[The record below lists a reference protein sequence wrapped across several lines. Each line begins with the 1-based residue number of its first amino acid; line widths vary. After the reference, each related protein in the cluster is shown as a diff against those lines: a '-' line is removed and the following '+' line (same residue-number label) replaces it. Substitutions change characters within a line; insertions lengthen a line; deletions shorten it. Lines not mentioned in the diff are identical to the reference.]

1 MNDGQDFPRT
11 MSTAIP
17 AIAMPSETGVAPTQ
31 TDEDARARI
40 ATLDREAK
48 GLGASPAAA
57 LLFHEIGLLWEHP
70 LKHPRFAAVAYQAAY
85 KLAPRFLANI
95 RAARRLFAEVGNW
108 QMVVTLLDAELNATE
123 NKRGK
128 AALLFEKGVVL
139 EQRLSREADAITAWS
154 NCLALEPEDITLLCQ
169 LEQLYSEKSDHASLV
184 KAQKLIARV
193 VTDDAARA
201 HYLTSAGLL
210 LEDRV
215 KDLNAAAACFREA
228 FALDRQDSLL
238 LAAMKRVA
246 QREGTVDEELAALAA
261 EAEGQGVHAAPTFLQ
276 ISKAYERLSRPED
289 ALAALVAARRI
300 APQDPLVLSELAR
313 IYESQGRF
321 EELADVLLSWVGAIR
336 DESELIAINLRL
348 GSLFEDQLRRDPDAI
363 ARYQAILDKIPGH
376 ATALANLGK
385 LFHRSKNWAG
395 LLGTYDAE
403 AASMDDPKQK
413 AIRVFKS
420 AEVLEERL
428 QRTDEAIARYNEVLK
443 LLPGYLPAQK
453 ALVRLFEKQ
462 GKWVDL
468 VGMYEQDLLQTT
480 DREQQIQTL
489 NRMSAIHEDRLTDIP
504 RAIDCCKRVLEIAG
518 DHLPTV
524 RNLQRLY
531 ERGGQWEDLILL
543 NEQEATLSGDTR
555 HIVSLAHRNAEILED
570 QLKDRTRAVEAY
582 ERVLAH
588 SPTYPPALKAL
599 GRLYAQ
605 DGKWAELIRMY
616 RAEAEIAPT
625 AEQAAH
631 LTFKI
636 GELHEQRLKNENDA
650 IASFQEVL
658 TLAPNYFPAV
668 RALGRIYR
676 SQGAWESL
684 IEILRAEA
692 ANRSDPMERANAMFQ
707 AAAIWDDQ
715 LKSPAKAIEG
725 YNEVLRLAPNH
736 LTALQQ
742 LERLL
747 TASDDT
753 KELIVL
759 LDRQTQVGSPQ
770 IKISAN
776 LKLARIYLD
785 RLNEPS
791 RAAACCDI
799 ALQLDERNLAA
810 LKLLERIRAGDR
822 TRRNELRARLAEIMG
837 DPKLSAAMK
846 LAAVEQGQRTELPAV
861 VVQQLKAAHVA
872 DPRDEALHLML
883 ERALVKAADHRS
895 LVELY
900 EARSAQTQE
909 PTDGAQLKLRAADL
923 YENRLNDGA
932 RAAQAY
938 EAALELVP
946 NLLPA
951 QTGLAR
957 VFGRMGNFE
966 RARAALEAMI
976 ASARDKA
983 TVTEALLQAGRLA
996 RDQAKDPQ
1004 GAAAYFQRIL
1014 DTEPLHAEAG
1024 TALEDL
1030 LASRGGAADLA
1041 ALHERRGDTRLAQ
1054 RDNAAAGQ
1062 EFYAAARVHLDQLKD
1077 KSRAAELL
1085 EKALMALPAH
1095 NEALELKGDL
1105 ALEKQDYVEAA
1116 AAFAVRVQQGGDAKR
1131 LASIHL
1137 KLGALYHDQLGDGT
1151 RAAAHLQTAL
1161 MTEPESLEA
1170 LERLGSIHTL
1180 SKNWTGAADCLRRLI
1195 AIERAPAQRAK
1206 FTLQLARIYD
1216 EGFADNAQAAALYK
1230 HALELAPGD
1239 SATLDRL
1246 VELYEKIGNLQ
1257 DLVVVLE
1264 EQVKS
1269 APDVRRA
1276 VALRLRIGDLY
1287 ARQLQDAQ
1295 KGIATYRAVL
1305 ELDPANLPAHVA
1317 LADLFGRDPAATA
1330 MAVESHRALLRLDPT
1345 RVDSLHALFRL
1356 WEGVKQLDKAFCA
1369 VGVLAF
1375 LKQANDP
1382 ELGFYTE
1389 LKNRLPAEPTVRLAD
1404 ADLALLHHP
1413 AARNP
1418 LSDVL
1423 RAVGDQFTKV
1433 YPPQFESWG
1442 VDRKNDR
1449 LKNDHAVFKAVRGVA
1464 QVFGVEEFEVYQ
1476 SKRGLVVLE
1485 TTEPMGVFVGAD
1497 VVRRFNAREQRFLLG
1512 RAALGLYGKTAALR
1526 RLSSG
1531 ELNDLF
1537 GNTVRIHQQQ
1547 FEGIGKRNEDQSKQ
1561 LRKAYSRRSLK
1572 LLEEPAMA
1580 VAQTPGL
1587 DVAATVEALALSAD
1601 RAGLLL
1607 AGDVTAAIG
1616 ILLREDLPIGTP
1628 RPESAEA
1635 IAAAV
1640 GQRRDVRELIGFS
1653 LSDDFF
1659 RLRQRLGMSLG

>member
-1 MNDGQDFPRT
+1 MNDGHDYPRT

-17 AIAMPSETGVAPTQ
+17 AIAMPVETSAPPTQ
-31 TDEDARARI
+31 TDEEARARI
-40 ATLDREAK
+40 ATLEREAK
-48 GLGASPAAA
+48 LLGTDPAAA
-57 LLFHEIGLLWEHP
+57 LLFHEMGLLWESP

-128 AALLFEKGVVL
+128 AALFFEKGLVL
-139 EQRLSREADAITAWS
+139 EQRLSREADATAAWA

-184 KAQKLIARV
+184 TTQKLIARA

-210 LEDRV
+210 LEDRL
-215 KDLNAAAACFREA
+215 KDLNGAAACFREA

-261 EAEGQGVHAAPTFLQ
+261 EAEGQGSHAAPTFLQ
-276 ISKAYERLSRPED
+276 ISKAYERLGRPED
-289 ALAALVAARRI
+289 ALSALVAARRI
-300 APQDPLVLSELAR
+300 AQSDPLVLSELAR
-313 IYESQGRF
+313 IFESQGRF
-321 EELADVLLSWVGAIR
+321 EELADVLLSWVTAIG
-336 DESELIAINLRL
+336 DESEMIAINLRL
-348 GSLFEDQLRRDPDAI
+348 GSLFEDQLRRDEDAI
-363 ARYQAILDKIPGH
+363 ARYQAILDRIPGH
-376 ATALANLGK
+376 PTALANLGK

-395 LLGTYDAE
+395 LLGTYDSE
-403 AASMDDPKQK
+403 AASIDEPKQK
-413 AIRVFKS
+413 AIRIFKS

-428 QRTDEAIARYNEVLK
+428 QRTDDAINRYNEVLK
-443 LLPGYLPAQK
+443 LYPGYLPAQK

-462 GKWVDL
+462 GRWVDL

-489 NRMSAIHEDRLTDIP
+489 NRMAAIHEDRLTDLP
-504 RAIDCCKRVLEIAG
+504 RAIDCCRRVLEIAP

-524 RNLQRLY
+524 RNLERLY
-531 ERGGQWEDLILL
+531 ERAGRWEELILL
-543 NEQEATLSGDTR
+543 NEQEAALSGDTR

-570 QLKDRTRAVEAY
+570 QLKDRARAVEAY

-588 SPTYPPALKAL
+588 APTYPPALKAL

-605 DGKWAELIRMY
+605 DGKWAELIKMY

-625 AEQAAH
+625 TEQAAQ
-631 LTFKI
+631 LMFKI

-650 IASFQEVL
+650 IASYQEVM

-715 LKSPAKAIEG
+715 LKSPARAIEG
-725 YNEVLRLAPNH
+725 YNEVLRLAPSH

-747 TASDDT
+747 TAGDDT

-791 RAAACCDI
+791 RAAACCDA
-799 ALQLDERNLAA
+799 ALQLDDKNLAA

-846 LAAVEQGQRTELPAV
+846 LAAVEQGQTSELPNEV
-861 VVQQLKAAHVA
+861 IKQLKAAHAA
-872 DPRDEALHLML
+872 DPGDEALHLML
-883 ERALVKAADHRS
+883 ERALVKANDHRS

-900 EARSAQTQE
+900 EARSSQTTE
-909 PTDGAQLKLRAADL
+909 ATDGAQLKLRAADL
-923 YENRLNDGA
+923 YENKLNDPG

-938 EAALELVP
+938 EAALALVP

-957 VFGRMGNFE
+957 VFGRMGNHD
-966 RARAALEAMI
+966 RARQALEAI
-976 ASARDKA
+976 AANAKDKA
-983 TVTEALLQAGRLA
+983 TITEALMQAGRMS
-996 RDQAKDPQ
+996 RDQARDAQ
-1004 GAAAYFQRIL
+1004 GAQGYFQRVL
-1014 DTEPLHAEAG
+1014 DSDPLHPEAG

-1030 LASRGGAADLA
+1030 LASRGGASDLA
-1041 ALHERRGDTRLAQ
+1041 ALHERRGDSRLAQ
-1054 RDNAAAGQ
+1054 KDNAAAGQ
-1062 EFYAAARVHLDQLKD
+1062 EFYASARVHLDQLKD
-1077 KSRAAELL
+1077 RDRAAQLL
-1085 EKALMALPAH
+1085 EKALLALPAH

-1105 ALEKQDYVEAA
+1105 ALEKQDFAEAA
-1116 AAFAVRVQQGGDAKR
+1116 AAFAVRVQQGGDAQR

-1161 MTEPESLEA
+1161 NSQPDSVEA

-1180 SKNWTGAADCLRRLI
+1180 SKNWTGAADCLRRLL
-1195 AIERAPAQRAK
+1195 EVEKNPAQRARVAS
-1206 FTLQLARIYD
+1206 LLARIYD
-1216 EGFADNAQAAALYK
+1216 EGFADTAQAAALYK
-1230 HALELAPGD
+1230 QALDLAPSDTG
-1239 SATLDRL
+1239 TLDRL
-1246 VELYEKIGNLQ
+1246 VELYEKMGNLGE
-1257 DLVVVLE
+1257 LVTVLE
-1264 EQVKS
+1264 EQVKN

-1287 ARQLQDAQ
+1287 GKQLDNPQRAI
-1295 KGIATYRAVL
+1295 GTFRAVL
-1305 ELDPANLPAHVA
+1305 DLDPVNLPAHVA
-1317 LADLFGRDPAATA
+1317 LAELFSRDPAATA
-1330 MAVESHRALLRLDPT
+1330 MAVESHRALLKLDPT
-1345 RVDSLHALFRL
+1345 RVESLHALFKL
-1356 WEGVKQLDKAFCA
+1356 WESVKQLDKAFCA
-1369 VGVLAF
+1369 AGVLTF
-1375 LKQANDP
+1375 LKQAN
-1382 ELGFYTE
+1382 ETEQGFYLE
-1389 LKNRLPAEPTVRLAD
+1389 LRNRLPNELSVKLPEP
-1404 ADLALLHHP
+1404 DLALLHHP
-1413 AARNP
+1413 AARNA
-1418 LSDVL
+1418 LADVM
-1423 RAVGDQFTKV
+1423 RAIGDQFVKV
-1433 YPPQFESWG
+1433 YPPQFEAWG
-1442 VDRKNDR
+1442 VDRKVDR
-1449 LKNDHAVFKAVRGVA
+1449 LKSDHAVFKAVRGAA
-1464 QVFGVEEFEVYQ
+1464 QVFGVEDFEVYQ

-1485 TTEPMGVFVGAD
+1485 TTEPLSVFVGAD
-1497 VVRRFNAREQRFLLG
+1497 VVRRFNAREQRFFLG
-1512 RAALGLYGKTAALR
+1512 RAALGLLDKTPVVR
-1526 RLSSG
+1526 RLSAG
-1531 ELNDLF
+1531 ELADLF

-1547 FEGIGKRNEDQSKQ
+1547 FEGIGRRNDEQSKA
-1561 LRKAYSRRSLK
+1561 LRKAYSRRCLK

-1580 VAQTPGL
+1580 VANTAGL
-1587 DVAATVEALALSAD
+1587 EVAATVEALALSGD

-1607 AGDVTAAIG
+1607 AGDVGAAITL
-1616 ILLREDLPIGTP
+1616 LLREDLPVGTP
-1628 RPESAEA
+1628 RPESTEA

-1640 GQRRDVRELIGFS
+1640 AQRRDVRELIGFS

-1659 RLRQRLGMSLG
+1659 RLRQRLGISLG